1 MTTKLDVHAEID
13 NLEALYIEAIGKQDI
28 SVEEYFDRV
37 QKVKE
42 DLVKVRQIVDKVGEN
57 K

>member
-13 NLEALYIEAIGKQDI
+13 KLEALYIEAIGKQDI

-37 QKVKE
+37 QTVKQ